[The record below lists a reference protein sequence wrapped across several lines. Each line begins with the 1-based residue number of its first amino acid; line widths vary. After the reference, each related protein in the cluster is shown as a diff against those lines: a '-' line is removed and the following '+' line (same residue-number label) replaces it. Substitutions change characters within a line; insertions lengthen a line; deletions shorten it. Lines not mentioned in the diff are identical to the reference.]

1 MDLSGH
7 FRAIWRRRWR
17 VLVASLLVAAL
28 VAAWSMSKPR
38 VYQASTEVSVT
49 SGRATAGES
58 VTRDDTLF
66 LAGTYAELAETR
78 PVLALAASGSGL
90 DISPTVAG
98 QRLSAVASGD
108 VGFVTISATGPS
120 PEQASALAGAGAEA
134 LIETVS
140 DQQQQILRE
149 VLGPVELEVEELAQ
163 QLASIAPGEPQQAL
177 AARYAA
183 LLASATERRL
193 QPVDRLTVVSPARS
207 EPAPVSPK
215 PVQDATLALLLAL
228 VLNGE
233 LAVVLSALNDH
244 FSTENEGLEATE
256 LTGLPILARIPASG
270 EEGTLEAFR
279 TLRTNLMFMDS
290 LDRMRTIAVVSVDP
304 HAGKSFTSINL
315 ARSAASS
322 VVPVALIDAD
332 LRRPSIHAYLNLP
345 VAPGLTELLHGTSDL
360 NQVVKRSPQDLGL
373 HIVTGGSPVADAS
386 RLVGSQA
393 LGEVFERFDW
403 AGLVVVDT
411 PAGGVF
417 ADALAVASRCDATL
431 VVIDLATSKRRTVLN
446 MVQQLEQVGA
456 KPIGVVLNRSDPV
469 PRSSYYYGKRAR
481 ASKVAARGNR
491 L

>member
-17 VLVASLLVAAL
+17 VLAASLVVTLLVG
-28 VAAWSMSKPR
+28 AWSMSKPR
-38 VYQASTEVSVT
+38 IYRATTEVSVT

-78 PVLALAASGSGL
+78 PVLALAVSGSGL
-90 DISPTVAG
+90 DLSVTAAA
-98 QRLSAVASGD
+98 QRLSAMASGD

-120 PEQASALAGAGAEA
+120 PEQASALAGAAAGA

-140 DQQQQILRE
+140 DQQEQILRE
-149 VLGPVELEVEELAQ
+149 ILGPVAEEIEELAQ

-177 AARYAA
+177 EARYAA

-207 EPAPVSPK
+207 EPDPVSPK

-228 VLNGE
+228 VINSE
-233 LAVVLSALNDH
+233 LAVVLSALNDR

-290 LDRMRTIAVVSVDP
+290 LDRMRTIAVVSVHP
-304 HAGKSFTSINL
+304 HAGKSFTAINL

-332 LRRPSIHAYLNLP
+332 LRRPSIHEYLSLP

-360 NQVVKRSPQDLGL
+360 KHVVNRPTEDEGL
-373 HIVTGGSPVADAS
+373 HVVTGGSPVADAS
-386 RLVGSQA
+386 RLVASQE
-393 LGEVFERFDW
+393 LGEVLASFDW

-417 ADALAVASRCDATL
+417 ADALAIASRCDATL
-431 VVIDLATSKRRTVLN
+431 IVIDLATSKRRAVQN

-456 KPIGVVLNRSDPV
+456 KPIGVVLNRSDPI
-469 PRSSYYYGKRAR
+469 PRSSYYYGKRHR
-481 ASKVAARGNR
+481 GTKVAARGSR